1 MKKSKWLTTRSL
13 MACVVLGVIGA
24 VFTWL
29 AIALNAVLAS
39 TVAWLSAPPPLPFAV
54 GSIIAALLIRKSGV
68 AALTGLV
75 TAIIGFGAMALLC
88 ALVVELAVWLGK
100 PLLKP
105 VPGDLVNKRVLIWS
119 LIGGF
124 AYGVGVSS
132 GIFMVAALRDT
143 LPLELLLLGSAVK
156 IAIGV
161 IYGLLSFLIVKR
173 LFKAGIN
180 PQGLPLHTTPAPQA
194 A

>member
-1 MKKSKWLTTRSL
+1 MKRSKWLTTRSL

-105 VPGDLVNKRVLIWS
+105 VPGDLVNKRVLTWS

-124 AYGVGVSS
+124 AYGAGVSS

>member
-1 MKKSKWLTTRSL
+1 

-54 GSIIAALLIRKSGV
+54 SSIIAALLIRKSGV

-105 VPGDLVNKRVLIWS
+105 VPGALVNKWVLIWS

-143 LPLELLLLGSAVK
+143 LPLELLLLGSAIK